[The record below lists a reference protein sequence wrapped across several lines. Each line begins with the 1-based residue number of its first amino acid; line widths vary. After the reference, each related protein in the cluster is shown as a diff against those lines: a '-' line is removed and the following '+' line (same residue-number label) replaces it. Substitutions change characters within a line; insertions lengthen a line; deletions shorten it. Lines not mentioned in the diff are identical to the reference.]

1 MPILSTAVF
10 DNTGKAY
17 DVTRIL
23 QPDFTFDAVAYQTY
37 SPVFLPITYV
47 LSYALQFAS
56 LTALLT
62 HTCLWHGKDILQQ
75 TRDSFRSE
83 SLSSQDSYQPNL
95 ARSTDALLGNGHGD
109 VSKKPDSVGKRS
121 SQYYDVH
128 NRLCDRYPDVPAS
141 WYLVTGLTMLVV
153 GMFTVE

>member
-1 MPILSTAVF
+1 MPILSASVF

-23 QPDFTFDAVAYQTY
+23 QPDFTFDAVAYQAY

-62 HTCLWHGKDILQQ
+62 HTCLWHGNDILQQ

-83 SLSSQDSYQPNL
+83 SLSSQDTYHPISAP
-95 ARSTDALLGNGHGD
+95 STDALLGNGDGNG
-109 VSKKPDSVGKRS
+109 SKRPGPASKRS
-121 SQYYDVH
+121 SPYYDVH

-141 WYLVTGLTMLVV
+141 WYLTTGLTMLVV
-153 GMFTVE
+153 GMFLVE